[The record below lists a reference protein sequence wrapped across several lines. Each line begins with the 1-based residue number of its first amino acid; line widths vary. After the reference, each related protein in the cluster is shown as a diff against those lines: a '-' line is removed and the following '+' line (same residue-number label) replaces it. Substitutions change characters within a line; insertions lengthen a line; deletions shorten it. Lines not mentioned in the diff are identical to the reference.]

1 MQIASKRRDHRCAM
15 QTVILLKSINNKDDK
30 NLLGRRR
37 SRELVFHRI
46 VILIC
51 TSRSPQGL
59 IWILLLNLK
68 QDLRNTISSNTLE
81 CEKQRCVEL
90 SSTHVC
96 FRLLQSTTKLL
107 LELVFKI
114 ERWKSTC
121 SSHSSSS
128 KKKKKRGQQRVK
140 PLCSESTK
148 KKTNTTALSAF
159 TIFTN
164 YEYDRYNVSTF
175 FPQMLS
181 ASNMRYAHHQPS
193 VYPSRRYHLHISTW
207 QMWKN
212 FRFLHICAQF

>member
-15 QTVILLKSINNKDDK
+15 QTSTTTSTINKDDK
-30 NLLGRRR
+30 NLLGRR

-90 SSTHVC
+90 SSTYVC

-121 SSHSSSS
+121 SSHS
-128 KKKKKRGQQRVK
+128 KKSVQPSVN
-140 PLCSESTK
+140 PLCSECAIVPSIF
-148 KKTNTTALSAF
+148 TTAKRRCSRQRK
-159 TIFTN
+159 IFDPPSSTTTEQ
-164 YEYDRYNVSTF
+164 YIPKVMTSLCFSKNVS
-175 FPQMLS
+175 
-181 ASNMRYAHHQPS
+181 
-193 VYPSRRYHLHISTW
+193 
-207 QMWKN
+207 
-212 FRFLHICAQF
+212 

>member
-90 SSTHVC
+90 SSTYVC

-121 SSHSSSS
+121 SSHS
-128 KKKKKRGQQRVK
+128 KKSVQPSVN
-140 PLCSESTK
+140 PLCSECAIVPSIF
-148 KKTNTTALSAF
+148 TTAKRRCSRQRK
-159 TIFTN
+159 IFDPPSSTSTEQ
-164 YEYDRYNVSTF
+164 YIPKVMTSLLLCFSKNV
-175 FPQMLS
+175 L
-181 ASNMRYAHHQPS
+181 
-193 VYPSRRYHLHISTW
+193 
-207 QMWKN
+207 
-212 FRFLHICAQF
+212 